1 MARARDSPTRARK
14 ARERTS
20 TRGRK
25 KESTKMLE
33 QKVRPKGK
41 GTFCRPVLFLRR
53 METLRTKGGSKG
65 TGSAWSVEV
74 DEDNLVHLRVMARAL
89 LGGCSAIWS

>member
-33 QKVRPKGK
+33 QKVRPKEK
-41 GTFCRPVLFLRR
+41 VLLQ
-53 METLRTKGGSKG
+53 
-65 TGSAWSVEV
+65 A
-74 DEDNLVHLRVMARAL
+74 
-89 LGGCSAIWS
+89 SAISAANGDSENEKVAPKAQVLHGASRWTSTTWCT